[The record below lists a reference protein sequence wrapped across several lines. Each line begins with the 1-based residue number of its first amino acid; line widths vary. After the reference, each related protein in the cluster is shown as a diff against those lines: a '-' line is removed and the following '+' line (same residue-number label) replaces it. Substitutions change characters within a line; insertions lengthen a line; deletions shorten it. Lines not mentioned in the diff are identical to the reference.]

1 MFFTNIC
8 NEGTNGTMQKKDSPH
23 FGKYLEQQFE
33 NTASQPKR
41 HKNRK
46 EKA

>member
-8 NEGTNGTMQKKDSPH
+8 NEGTNGTMQKKKDSPH

-41 HKNRK
+41 HKN
-46 EKA
+46 